1 MDTAG
6 GELRTSR
13 ESLDDAVQIMPPLA
27 TSVARVRAA
36 MADAVGL
43 FEVAAAVAKTMR
55 ELTDAWEIS
64 VTLIDG
70 DDYWDIVDES
80 SNPERGLRYPD
91 HRYALSDFPI
101 GTQYLLEGRGYISGD
116 PIEEVLAE
124 YGRQWPEVPV
134 GSIMSAPII
143 ALDGVHGELFLVRD
157 DDTPPFTSDELAVV
171 TECAALFGARLPAL
185 VASFREELPDAG
197 DGRTLARLRETLGSL
212 LAEDD
217 PD

>member
-1 MDTAG
+1 MDAVG
-6 GELRTSR
+6 GEVR
-13 ESLDDAVQIMPPLA
+13 ENREALSPAVMPPLVE
-27 TSVARVRAA
+27 SVSRVRAA

-43 FEVAAAVAKTMR
+43 LEVAAAVAAEIR
-55 ELTDAWEIS
+55 ELTSAWEIS

-70 DDYWDIVDES
+70 DDYWDIVDDS

-91 HRYALSDFPI
+91 HRYPLSDFAI
-101 GTQYLLEGRGYISGD
+101 GSEYLLAGQGYTSGD

-124 YGRQWPEVPV
+124 YARQWPEVPV
-134 GSIMSAPII
+134 GSIMAAPII

-157 DDTPPFTSDELAVV
+157 KDTPPFTQDELDTV

-185 VASFREELPDAG
+185 VASYREELPDAG

-212 LAEDD
+212 LAEND
-217 PD
+217 PE